1 MKKAIVSL
9 SGGLDST
16 CLLLHLLSQGY
27 EVRCY
32 SFDYGQKHRIE
43 LEKVLKNIIYIK
55 AYKLP
60 ISHQTINLVDCFSDS
75 VSTLHSNSQDTIP
88 EGHYEEESMKSTVIE
103 NRNIIFA
110 SILYGKAL
118 AWAKQ
123 TQDDVIISLG
133 IHSGD
138 HAIYPDTTVE
148 SRLAAEL
155 CFKISNWD
163 SNKVSYQTPFINM
176 SKTEVLTEGLYSMNE
191 LDLDSD
197 IILKNTHTC
206 YAPNEAGLSCG
217 KCGSCVERLE
227 AFKNLDLVDPIQY
240 QL

>member
-32 SFDYGQKHRIE
+32 SFDYGQKHHIE
-43 LEKVLKNIIYIK
+43 LERVLSNIDYLK
-55 AYKLP
+55 FYNSP
-60 ISHQTINLVDCFSDS
+60 VTHQIINLVDCFSDS
-75 VSTLHSNSQDTIP
+75 TSTLHSSNLNSIP

-118 AWAKQ
+118 SWSKQ
-123 TQDDVIISLG
+123 AQDDVIISLG
-133 IHSGD
+133 IHTGD

-155 CFKISNWD
+155 CFKISNWE
-163 SNKVSYQTPFINM
+163 SSRVSYQTPFVNI
-176 SKTEVLTEGLYSMNE
+176 SKTEVLESGLLAITKLG
-191 LDLDSD
+191 LDHDT
-197 IILKNTHTC
+197 ILKNTHTC
-206 YAPNEAGLSCG
+206 YSPNEVGLSCG

-227 AFKNLDLVDPIQY
+227 AFRNLDLIDPIQY
-240 QL
+240 QI